1 MPILRGCAECEALA
15 GDSVKTRTVEYTP
28 MKQSMFRVIDSHT
41 AGEPTR
47 VVVAGAPDLG
57 GGPLAQRARRLCTEH
72 DWLRRAVCHE
82 PRGHEAMVGALL
94 CEPHAPDCTA
104 GVIFFNNVSTLHMC
118 VHGTI
123 GLVATL
129 AHLGRIGPGCHRIDT
144 PVGVVAAELRADGTV
159 EVANVRSFRHA
170 AAAAV
175 PVAEWGTVTGDIAWG
190 GNWFFLVEGQGPPV
204 EAGRIAE
211 LTAFAAAVRRALT
224 THGLTGA
231 DGAEID
237 HIELCGP
244 PGDPALADSRNFVLC
259 PGLAYDRS
267 PCGTG
272 TSAKLACLHAAG
284 LLRPGEIWRQAG
296 ILDTVFLGRVAES
309 AGGGVLPRVS
319 GRAWITG
326 ESSYHFDP
334 SDPFRHGIPFP
345 L

>member
-1 MPILRGCAECEALA
+1 MP
-15 GDSVKTRTVEYTP
+15 
-28 MKQSMFRVIDSHT
+28 QSAIRVIDSHT

-57 GGPLAQRARRLCTEH
+57 GGPLAERARRLREEH
-72 DWLRRAVCHE
+72 DWLRRAVCLE

-94 CEPHAPDCTA
+94 CEPHAPDCAA
-104 GVIFFNNVSTLHMC
+104 GVIFFNNVSTLNMC

-129 AHLGRIGPGCHRIDT
+129 AHLGRIAPGRHRIDT
-144 PVGVVAAELRADGTV
+144 PVGVVAADLRADGAV
-159 EVANVRSFRHA
+159 EVANVRSFRYA
-170 AAAAV
+170 EAV
-175 PVAEWGTVTGDIAWG
+175 AVTVPGWGAVTGDIAWG

-204 EAGRIAE
+204 EVARIAD
-211 LTAFAAAVRRALT
+211 LTAFGAAIRHAL
-224 THGLTGA
+224 GVAGITGA

-237 HIELCGP
+237 HIELSGP
-244 PGDPALADSRNFVLC
+244 PGDPAQADGRNFVLC

-284 LLRPGEIWRQAG
+284 LLRPGATWRQAG
-296 ILDTVFLGRVAES
+296 ILDTVFLGRVEES
-309 AGGGVLPRVS
+309 PGGGVLPRVS

-326 ESSYHFDP
+326 ESVYHFDP
-334 SDPFRHGIPFP
+334 SDPFRHGISCPVSP
-345 L
+345 TTVPSATPPSP